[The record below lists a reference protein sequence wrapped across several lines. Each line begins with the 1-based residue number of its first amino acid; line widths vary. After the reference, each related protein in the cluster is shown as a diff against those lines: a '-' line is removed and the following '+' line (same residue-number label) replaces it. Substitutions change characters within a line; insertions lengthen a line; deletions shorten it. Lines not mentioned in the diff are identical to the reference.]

1 LFYTRINTEGL
12 NKIIILVT
20 YLTKQSV
27 MKKIFTLGLFVF
39 AMFLGTGSLMAQ
51 SNKIEVNK
59 KASEQTE
66 ALAKVIKCD
75 NNQKNQVYLA
85 LQEFTQATLDLKNAS
100 VVKEGAVEKIKTL
113 LDTKMQ
119 DILNETQYERYEA
132 FYEENLKNL

>member
-1 LFYTRINTEGL
+1 
-12 NKIIILVT
+12 
-20 YLTKQSV
+20 
-27 MKKIFTLGLFVF
+27 MKKILTLGLFVF

-75 NNQKNQVYLA
+75 DNQKDQIYLA
-85 LQEFTQATLDLKNAS
+85 LQEFTQATVDLKNAT

-113 LDTKMQ
+113 LDTKMEN
-119 DILNETQYERYEA
+119 ILNETQYQRYEVY
-132 FYEENLKNL
+132 FEENLKNL